1 MYILAL
7 DASIS
12 STGYCVMN
20 YDKREVA
27 ECGKITTKPKD
38 IMSDR
43 FNIICSKCEELIEK
57 YDIKM
62 LAIEGQYVHKN
73 KSTALKLASLLGA
86 LMFTFT
92 RKKIEIYKIQPS
104 QVRRILLHGDAT
116 KEEMAKFVQ
125 DYYSENPIVNTLG
138 ELNDRNCK
146 AKNSDIYDAITI
158 ALSFIKGVLDDNE
171 VFQRI

>member
-7 DASIS
+7 DASLS
-12 STGYCVMN
+12 STGFCVMN
-20 YDKREVA
+20 YDNREVV

-38 IMSDR
+38 IISDR
-43 FNIICSKCEELIEK
+43 LNIICSKCNELIEK
-57 YDIKM
+57 YNIKM

-86 LMFTFT
+86 IMITFSI
-92 RKKIEIYKIQPS
+92 KNIEIYKIQPS

-116 KEEMAKFVQ
+116 KEEMAKLVQ
-125 DYYSENPIVNTLG
+125 DYYSENSIVNTLG

-158 ALSFIKGVLDDNE
+158 ALSFIKGVLDNE